1 MTLYRHSGLFNSQ
14 GLDTVYEDYFVLL
27 LSSPLLTTRQ
37 FIDTQRTNRNLGCS
51 RPIIWQYSCISRSFM
66 MFMLRKRKYTLSQ
79 TLLDGRQVSEIS
91 STVNKYDIKS
101 SGNTTVVLHIRMVRQ
116 RTNSDKEIQSL
127 YE

>member
-1 MTLYRHSGLFNSQ
+1 
-14 GLDTVYEDYFVLL
+14 
-27 LSSPLLTTRQ
+27 
-37 FIDTQRTNRNLGCS
+37 
-51 RPIIWQYSCISRSFM
+51 M

-91 STVNKYDIKS
+91 STVNKYDIKT

>member
-1 MTLYRHSGLFNSQ
+1 MTLYRHSGLFNRQ

-37 FIDTQRTNRNLGCS
+37 FIDTQRTNKNVGRS

-116 RTNSDKEIQSL
+116 RTNSDKEIQSF

>member
-1 MTLYRHSGLFNSQ
+1 
-14 GLDTVYEDYFVLL
+14 
-27 LSSPLLTTRQ
+27 
-37 FIDTQRTNRNLGCS
+37 
-51 RPIIWQYSCISRSFM
+51 M

-91 STVNKYDIKS
+91 STVNKYDIKT

-116 RTNSDKEIQSL
+116 RTNSDKEIQSF